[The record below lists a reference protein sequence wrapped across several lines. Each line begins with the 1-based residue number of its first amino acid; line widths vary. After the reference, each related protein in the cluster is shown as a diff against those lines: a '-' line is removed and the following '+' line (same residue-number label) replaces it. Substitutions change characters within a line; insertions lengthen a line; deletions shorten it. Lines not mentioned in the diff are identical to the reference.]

1 MLNRSNQVSETA
13 HLSAIGQKKAS
24 VAAITPRGAIADHQ
38 LVAQVVQVAQAH
50 HAAALTLKRAVIA
63 ARAHHR
69 AGLAALA
76 LPIAVQAGLA
86 HL

>member
-1 MLNRSNQVSETA
+1 MD
-13 HLSAIGQKKAS
+13 QKKAS
-24 VAAITPRGAIADHQ
+24 VAAITPLRAIADHQ
-38 LVAQVVQVAQAH
+38 LVGQVVQVAQAH
-50 HAAALTLKRAVIA
+50 HAAALTLPRAVIA

-76 LPIAVQAGLA
+76 LPIVVQAGLA